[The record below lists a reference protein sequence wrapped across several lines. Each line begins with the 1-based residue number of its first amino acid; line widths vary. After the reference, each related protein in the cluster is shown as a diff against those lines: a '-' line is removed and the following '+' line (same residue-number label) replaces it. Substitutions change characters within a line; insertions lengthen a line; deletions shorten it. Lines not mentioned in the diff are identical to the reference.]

1 MARSVSKFTVSEAGA
16 VARAQQEPS
25 PACVPT
31 SGGGGA
37 TNYNEMV
44 RHSMTDKR

>member
-37 TNYNEMV
+37 TNYNDMV
-44 RHSMTDKR
+44 RHSIR